1 VTFAVTSS
9 GGTPTGNVTVSD
21 GSATCVGTVAAG
33 TCTLT
38 PTTAGAKTLTA
49 TYGGDA
55 NFGGSVSVGVGH
67 TVNAS
72 GTTTTLGAGT
82 PNPAV
87 VGQPVSF
94 PFTVV
99 ANAPG
104 SGTPTGTVTVSDGT
118 QSCAASVATGTCSIA
133 FGTAGGRTMTASYAG
148 DGNYAV
154 SGSSGVS
161 QTVNPAS
168 TVTTITGDT
177 PDPSTVG
184 QPYTVTY
191 TVAVSAPGSGSP
203 AGSVTVSDGTSTCNG
218 TVASGSCSLISLT
231 PGAKTLTAT
240 YAGNADFATS
250 TSGGE
255 AHTVTLT
262 GTTTAITAHSPNPS
276 VVGEGIAVIYTVTPA
291 SGTGTP
297 TGNVTVSDGFATCV
311 ASVGVGTC
319 TLTPTTAGAK
329 TLTASY
335 PGDATFAGSTSPGVG
350 QTVNPASTTTTI
362 TSNSPNPSVAG
373 QAIAVHFT
381 VTSSGGTPTGSVT
394 VTDGAVSCV
403 TTVAAGTCNLAP
415 TIAGSRTLTA
425 TYAGDANFS
434 GSTSPGVGQ
443 TVNPDAVSA
452 TQSTVVA
459 APTAITA
466 SSGASQSTIT
476 VTAKDGFGNPISGA
490 SVVISAS
497 GSANT
502 LSLPPA
508 TDGNG
513 VSTATLSATV
523 AEDKKISATIN
534 GVAIS
539 QGATVTVVAGT
550 ATQLQFTTQPSDV
563 NVLATIQVV
572 ATAFDAFGNAATS
585 FGGNV
590 TVAIGNDAS
599 LLPPATLGGTLTVA
613 PTLGV
618 ATFGDLT
625 IDKAGVGYTLVVNA
639 SGLSGATSNPFTV
652 IALP

>member
-1 VTFAVTSS
+1 
-9 GGTPTGNVTVSD
+9 
-21 GSATCVGTVAAG
+21 
-33 TCTLT
+33 LT

-55 NFGGSVSVGVGH
+55 SFSGSVSVGVGH
-67 TVNAS
+67 TVTAA
-72 GTTTTLGAGT
+72 GTTTTLAAGT

-104 SGTPTGTVTVSDGT
+104 SGTPTGTVTVSDGV
-118 QSCAASVATGTCSIA
+118 QSCATSVATGTCSISFSTSGA
-133 FGTAGGRTMTASYAG
+133 RTVTASYAG
-148 DGNYAV
+148 DGNFAAGT
-154 SGSSGVS
+154 STGVS
-161 QTVNPAS
+161 QTVNTAS

-203 AGSVTVSDGTSTCNG
+203 AGNVTVSDGTATCTG

-240 YAGNADFATS
+240 FAGNADFATS
-250 TSGGE
+250 TSVGE

-262 GTTTAITAHSPNPS
+262 GTSTAITAHTPNPS
-276 VVGEGIAVIYTVTPA
+276 VTGEGINVLYTVTPA

-297 TGNVTVSDGFATCV
+297 TGNVTVSDGTATCV
-311 ASVGVGTC
+311 ASVAVGTC
-319 TLTPTTAGAK
+319 LLTPTTAGAK

-335 PGDATFAGSTSPGVG
+335 PGDATFASSTSPGVG
-350 QTVNPASTTTTI
+350 QTVNPASTTTAI
-362 TSNSPNPSVAG
+362 TSNLPNPSVAG
-373 QAIAVHFT
+373 QAVAVHFS
-381 VTSSGGTPTGSVT
+381 VTSTGGTPTGNVT
-394 VTDGAVSCV
+394 VSDGAASCV
-403 TTVAAGTCNLAP
+403 ASVAAGSCNLTP

-425 TYAGDANFS
+425 SYAGDASFS
-434 GSTSPGVGQ
+434 PSTSPGVGQ
-443 TVNPDAVSA
+443 TVNPDVVSA

-459 APTAITA
+459 APTSITA
-466 SSGASQSTIT
+466 SSGISQSTIT

-497 GSANT
+497 GSANA
-502 LSLPPA
+502 LSAAPA

-513 VSTATLSATV
+513 LSTATLSSTF
-523 AEDKKISATIN
+523 AEDKTISATIN

-550 ATQLQFTTQPSDV
+550 ATQLQFTTQPSSV
-563 NVLATIQVV
+563 NVLAAIQVV
-572 ATAFDAFGNAATS
+572 ATAFDAFGNTATS
-585 FGGNV
+585 FSGNV
-590 TVAIGNDAS
+590 TIAIGNDAS
-599 LLPPATLGGTLTVA
+599 GLLGPATLGGTLTVA
-613 PTLGV
+613 ANLGV
-618 ATFGDLT
+618 ATFGPLT
-625 IDKAGVGYTLVVNA
+625 IDKPGIGYTLVVSA
-639 SGLSGATSNPFTV
+639 TGLTSATSNAFTV
-652 IALP
+652 VGL